1 MICIRYWAGA
11 RAIAGRAEEAAAS
24 GPLPAVLAAL
34 GAEHG
39 PGMSRLLGV
48 SVLLLDGEQ
57 VDRDAEV
64 DLPDGCVLEVLPPY
78 AGGAR

>member
-1 MICIRYWAGA
+1 MISIRYWAGA
-11 RAIAGRAEEAAAS
+11 RAIAGRAEDAAAS
-24 GPLPAVLAAL
+24 GHLTAVLAAL

-39 PGMSRLLGV
+39 PRMARLLGV

-57 VDRDAEV
+57 VDRDADVE
-64 DLPDGCVLEVLPPY
+64 LPDGSVLEVLPPY